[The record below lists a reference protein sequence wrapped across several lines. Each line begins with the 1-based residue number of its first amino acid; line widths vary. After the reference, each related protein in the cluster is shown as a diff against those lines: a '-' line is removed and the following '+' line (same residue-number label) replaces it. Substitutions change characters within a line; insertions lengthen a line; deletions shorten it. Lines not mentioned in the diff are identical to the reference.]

1 MKFRNAKDVIAYVL
15 VGVGASIITGLLML
29 TILPA
34 YLDNRIIGNDADGQ
48 RINYM
53 AENMQTQDN
62 AMPEA
67 TTPQIELQREGYETT
82 NITAAAA
89 KVLPS
94 VVGISTAVVDSA
106 NMFNAERQERWS
118 VGSGIIVSEDGYIL
132 TNQHVIGT
140 NPDNIIVTLDN
151 GKTLRARRLW
161 SDATLDIAIIK
172 MDGTGFTPAKLG
184 DSNQINVG
192 QTAVAIGNPLGLQFQ
207 RTVTAGIVSAINRTI
222 SVTTDGRENYMEG
235 LIQTDASINPG
246 NSGGP
251 LINTAGEVV
260 GINTIKVITA
270 EGMGFAIPIN
280 ICKPVITSFVR
291 EGRYRTPYM
300 GLFAFDKVVAQYV
313 DQEAELPAGVLVT
326 QVDPHGPV
334 YEAGV
339 REGDVITHICTV
351 EVNTMMQLREE
362 MFECGVGSV
371 CTLRLIRD
379 GEVMEVYFELEE
391 RQDPGLITR

>member
-1 MKFRNAKDVIAYVL
+1 MKFKNAKDVIAYVL
-15 VGVGASIITGLLML
+15 VAVGASTITGLLML

-34 YLDNRIIGNDADGQ
+34 YLENHMITNDAEGQ
-48 RINYM
+48 RINYA
-53 AENMQTQDN
+53 AEHMQ
-62 AMPEA
+62 MPDGTMPDGA
-67 TTPQIELQREGYETT
+67 PQIGQQRDESEVT
-82 NITAAAA
+82 NITEAAQ

-94 VVGISTAVVDSA
+94 VVGISTAVVDGQ
-106 NMFNAERQERWS
+106 NVFRAERQERWS
-118 VGSGIIVSEDGYIL
+118 VGSGVIVSEDGYIL

-151 GKTLRARRLW
+151 GKTLRARSLW

-172 MDGTGFTPAKLG
+172 VDGTGFTPAILG

-192 QTAVAIGNPLGLQFQ
+192 QPAIAIGNPLGLQFQ
-207 RTVTAGIVSAINRTI
+207 RTVTAGIVSALNRTI
-222 SVTTDGRENYMEG
+222 SVTTDGMENYMEG

-251 LINTAGEVV
+251 LINAAGEVI

-280 ICKPVITSFVR
+280 ICKPVIASFMR
-291 EGRYRTPYM
+291 DGQYRTPYM

-313 DQEAELPAGVLVT
+313 DQDVNLEKGVLVS
-326 QVDPHGPV
+326 QVDPGSPV

-339 REGDVITHICTV
+339 REGDIITHICTV

-362 MFECGVGSV
+362 MYECGVGSA
-371 CTLRLIRD
+371 CMLRIIRD
-379 GEVMEVYFELEE
+379 GEVMEVHFEMQE